1 MKRLLLA
8 LLMAS
13 FFTSGVAKGQWGAG
27 VWGGNQGC
35 PYEYGAGEGS
45 IDDDDGIQNLKRMR
59 AQKKREYDRKAKKQ
73 ADLRRRKKNFEKDI
87 RKVLKSEAASA
98 VIEHMDDRE
107 RNADS
112 YALQCSPGNVTGGGS
127 SGLPRYMIGGGSRAI
142 GRNGPGGAAYPSK
155 NIFCI
160 PVEDAQEACQ
170 RVGEAGPSCSI
181 NWWPDYAQDGGAVD
195 PEVCNSPFIK
205 NSATAEHKMD
215 CKAAIQDY
223 YDVSE
228 QFNELAAEL
237 AAMKQDLREF
247 ERTLDSERER
257 IQSSIGEG
265 EDGSEAYCPECESRR
280 RGRVRS
286 PTTLE
291 TIGSIGM
298 SVLGGVLAYKGAKY
312 AIDQNS
318 RLGWPTQPYAAAA
331 MGYPFLMNG
340 LYGAIGGGI
349 GGGAFACAG
358 GAGGGGYGM
367 GPYGMNGGMGLYG
380 GMGGAFGYPMGMMGL
395 GFGGGLYM
403 PGMGP
408 WGMGGGMMGG
418 MMGMM
423 GNMGMMGGMMGMM
436 GNMGMMGGMM
446 GMMGNMGMMG
456 GGMMGMMGMMGNM
469 GMMGGAMGMM
479 GGMMGM
485 MGNMGMMGGAMGM
498 MGNMGMMGGGMMGM
512 MGMMGNMGMMGGAM
526 GMMGN
531 MGMMGGAMGMMGNM
545 GMMGG
550 SMGMMGN
557 MGMMGGSMGMMGN
570 MGMMGG
576 AMGMMGNMGM
586 MGGAM
591 GMMGGAMG
599 MMGGMDMGIY
609 MAQQQQAQQDAMMRM
624 QTVQRLQVEL
634 YQIQMQMQQIMY
646 GGYGSSSYGGS
657 GTTSGGS
664 SLPSTGTPSTN
675 PRGGNTR

>member
-13 FFTSGVAKGQWGAG
+13 FFTSGAAKGQWGAG

-73 ADLRRRKKNFEKDI
+73 ADLRRKKRNFERDI
-87 RKVLKSEAASA
+87 RRVLKSEAASA

-112 YALQCSPGNVTGGGS
+112 YALQCSPGNVSAGGS
-127 SGLPRYMIGGGSRAI
+127 SSSLPRYMIGGGSRGI
-142 GRNGPGGAAYPSK
+142 GRNGSGGAAYPSK

-160 PVEDAQEACQ
+160 PVEGAEEACQ
-170 RVGEAGPSCSI
+170 RVGEAGPNCSI

-237 AAMKQDLREF
+237 AAMKQDLKEF

-257 IQSSIGEG
+257 LQSRIGEG

-358 GAGGGGYGM
+358 GVGGGGYGM

-380 GMGGAFGYPMGMMGL
+380 GMGGPFGYPMGMMGL

-408 WGMGGGMMGG
+408 WGMAGG

-423 GNMGMMGGMMGMM
+423 GNMGMMGGA
-436 GNMGMMGGMM
+436 
-446 GMMGNMGMMG
+446 
-456 GGMMGMMGMMGNM
+456 MGMMGMMGNM

-479 GGMMGM
+479 GY
-485 MGNMGMMGGAMGM
+485 MGNMGMMGGA
-498 MGNMGMMGGGMMGM
+498 

-550 SMGMMGN
+550 
-557 MGMMGGSMGMMGN
+557 
-570 MGMMGG
+570 
-576 AMGMMGNMGM
+576 
-586 MGGAM
+586 
-591 GMMGGAMG
+591 
-599 MMGGMDMGIY
+599 MDMGIY

-624 QTVQRLQVEL
+624 QTVQRLQMEL

>member
-13 FFTSGVAKGQWGAG
+13 FFTSGAAKGQWGAG

-59 AQKKREYDRKAKKQ
+59 AQKKKEYDRKKKKQ
-73 ADLRRRKKNFEKDI
+73 DDLRLKKRNFERDI
-87 RKVLKSEAASA
+87 RKVLKSNEAST

-112 YALQCSPGNVTGGGS
+112 YAEQCSPGNVTDGS
-127 SGLPRYMIGGGSRAI
+127 PGMPNWVITRASRGI
-142 GRNGPGGAAYPSK
+142 GRNGSGGGSLYPSK
-155 NIFCI
+155 SAFCTH
-160 PVEDAQEACQ
+160 VENNPASC
-170 RVGEAGPSCSI
+170 RMAGFETPSCDVSY
-181 NWWPDYAQDGGAVD
+181 WPDYAKDGGAVD

-223 YDVSE
+223 YDVSG

-237 AAMKQDLREF
+237 AAMKQDLKEF
-247 ERTLDSERER
+247 DRTLDSERER
-257 IQSSIGEG
+257 LQSRIGEG
-265 EDGSEAYCPECESRR
+265 DDGSEAYCPECESRR

-358 GAGGGGYGM
+358 GVGGGGYGM

-380 GMGGAFGYPMGMMGL
+380 GMGGPFGYPMGMMGL

-408 WGMGGGMMGG
+408 WGMAGG

-423 GNMGMMGGMMGMM
+423 GN
-436 GNMGMMGGMM
+436 
-446 GMMGNMGMMG
+446 
-456 GGMMGMMGMMGNM
+456 MGMMGMMGNM

-479 GGMMGM
+479 GY

-498 MGNMGMMGGGMMGM
+498 MGNMGMMG
-512 MGMMGNMGMMGGAM
+512 MMGNMGMMGGRWA
-526 GMMGN
+526 
-531 MGMMGGAMGMMGNM
+531 
-545 GMMGG
+545 
-550 SMGMMGN
+550 
-557 MGMMGGSMGMMGN
+557 
-570 MGMMGG
+570 
-576 AMGMMGNMGM
+576 
-586 MGGAM
+586 
-591 GMMGGAMG
+591 
-599 MMGGMDMGIY
+599 
-609 MAQQQQAQQDAMMRM
+609 
-624 QTVQRLQVEL
+624 
-634 YQIQMQMQQIMY
+634 
-646 GGYGSSSYGGS
+646 
-657 GTTSGGS
+657 
-664 SLPSTGTPSTN
+664 
-675 PRGGNTR
+675 